1 MSEALLGA
9 YLAWLEPQVGVDRQP
24 RRYMQLMQ
32 LLVAKE
38 FVPVVPYDD
47 NRVVDGLDV
56 RREFCA
62 EQGCEV
68 DDLGPCSV
76 LEVLVA
82 LSRRLAFNAGGDAA
96 GWAWQLLCN
105 LELEKFWDRISRQKA
120 ILIEEILDALVWRTY
135 SPDGQG
141 GFFPLDH
148 AQDDQ
153 TRLEL
158 WYQMAAY
165 VNELHPEY

>member
-9 YLAWLEPQVGVDRQP
+9 YLEWLRPQVGVDRQ
-24 RRYMQLMQ
+24 RRGYSN
-32 LLVAKE
+32 LLHMMATTE
-38 FVPVVPYDD
+38 FVPTVPYDD
-47 NRVVDGLDV
+47 NRAMDGLDV
-56 RREFCA
+56 RREFSA
-62 EQGCEV
+62 ELGIEMEA
-68 DDLGPCSV
+68 LGPCSV

-82 LSRRLAFNAGGDAA
+82 LSRRLAFNVGGDAA

-105 LELEKFWDRISRQKA
+105 LELERFADPIGRRKQHQV
-120 ILIEEILDALVWRTY
+120 EEILEALIWRNY
-135 SPDGQG
+135 QPDGTG

-148 AQDDQ
+148 PQDDQ
-153 TRLEL
+153 TKVEL